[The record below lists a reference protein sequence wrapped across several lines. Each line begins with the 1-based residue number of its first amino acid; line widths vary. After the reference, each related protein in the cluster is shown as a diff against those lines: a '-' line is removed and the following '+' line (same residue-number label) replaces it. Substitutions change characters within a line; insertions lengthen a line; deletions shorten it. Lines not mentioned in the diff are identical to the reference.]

1 MSAVDFFD
9 SNVLIY
15 LFDDAEPT
23 KQRMARQRVAQALA
37 EGTGCISHQVVQETL
52 NVLTGKFQRPASNE
66 DAQHILE
73 RVLAP
78 LWRVMPT
85 VDLYTRALDLH
96 ERYRYSFYD
105 SLILAAALEAG
116 CARLYSEDLQDGQQI
131 EGLTIENPFRR

>member
-1 MSAVDFFD
+1 MGAVDFFD

-15 LFDDAEPT
+15 LFDDAEPA
-23 KQRMARQRVAQALA
+23 KQPIARRLVTRALA

-52 NVLTGKFQRPASNE
+52 NVLTGKFQRPASSE
-66 DAQHILE
+66 EAQQILE

-85 VDLYTRALDLH
+85 ASLYSRALNLH
-96 ERYRYSFYD
+96 ARYRYSFYD

-116 CARLYSEDLQDGQQI
+116 CTRLYSEDLQDGQQI
-131 EGLTIENPFRR
+131 EGLILENPFRP